1 MIDQADTQTVDLFA
15 PQKRGR
21 GRPSTGKAMT
31 PAEKQRA
38 YRERLKSR
46 NVTENKNGNVT
57 DTEINAHAEKGALM
71 ARCRLLETECAKLQS
86 QVTDWRDRYYQR
98 DIDYN
103 RDLEAVI
110 KQKNQAVAAQKGLVT
125 KFKNE
130 RNDARNR
137 VESLERQLASAF
149 KVKPLR

>member
-21 GRPSTGKAMT
+21 GRPSTGKALT
-31 PAEKQRA
+31 PAEKQKA

-46 NVTENKNGNVT
+46 NFTENKNGNVT
-57 DTEINAHAEKGALM
+57 DKEINDHAEKGALM
-71 ARCRLLETECAKLQS
+71 ARCRLLEAECAKLQALA
-86 QVTDWRDRYYQR
+86 TDWRDKYYQR

-125 KFKNE
+125 KYRNE
-130 RNDARNR
+130 RDAALNR
-137 VESLERQLASAF
+137 VESLERQLASAT
-149 KVKPLR
+149 KGNLLR